1 MRKFNILPLR
11 CYRTAV
17 SNFLPIFSI
26 TLTYESREHIICVR
40 FAALLFLKNIIPV
53 VFAACDG
60 FYSFLKT
67 LFL

>member
-26 TLTYESREHIICVR
+26 TLTYESRKNIISVT
-40 FAALLFLKNIIPV
+40 FAASLFLKE
-53 VFAACDG
+53 
-60 FYSFLKT
+60 
-67 LFL
+67 